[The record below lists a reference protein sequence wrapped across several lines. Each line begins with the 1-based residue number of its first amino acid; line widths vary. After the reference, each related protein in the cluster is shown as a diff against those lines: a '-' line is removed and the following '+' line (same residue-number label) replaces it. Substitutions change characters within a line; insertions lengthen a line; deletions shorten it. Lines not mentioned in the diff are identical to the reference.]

1 MMKRLMVICIAV
13 FLSFIAGIG
22 LGAGPSEI
30 ASAAE
35 RGDRAAV
42 RTLIARKADVN
53 AAQPD
58 GATALHWAVYR
69 NDTEMIDT
77 LLNAGAKTE
86 VTNRNGISPLY
97 MASLYGTDEHRF
109 VARCL

>member
-53 AAQPD
+53 ALSRMVRQRFT
-58 GATALHWAVYR
+58 GRST
-69 NDTEMIDT
+69 
-77 LLNAGAKTE
+77 
-86 VTNRNGISPLY
+86 VTIPR
-97 MASLYGTDEHRF
+97 
-109 VARCL
+109 